1 MQHIFCIFAKNF
13 YFANKLHIATL
24 HVEGTYL
31 MLGQIVRRIR
41 KGHKKSLAEWAQV
54 LNVSVSALSR
64 LEKGQTGKVGE
75 TVGNIIRKIPDLTTG
90 EKEMLQNALDFYYN
104 KKKKEDSI

>member
-1 MQHIFCIFAKNF
+1 MKCNIFLHFRKNF
-13 YFANKLHIATL
+13 YFANKLYMST
-24 HVEGTYL
+24 
-31 MLGQIVRRIR
+31 
-41 KGHKKSLAEWAQV
+41 
-54 LNVSVSALSR
+54 SR

-75 TVGNIIRKIPDLTTG
+75 TVGNIIRKIPDLTAG

>member
-1 MQHIFCIFAKNF
+1 
-13 YFANKLHIATL
+13 
-24 HVEGTYL
+24 

-41 KGHKKSLAEWAQV
+41 KGHKKSLAEWAQI
-54 LNVSVSALSR
+54 LSISTSALSR
-64 LEKGQTGKVGE
+64 LEKGETEKAGE
-75 TVGNIIRKIPDLTTG
+75 TVGNIIRKIPDLTAG

>member
-1 MQHIFCIFAKNF
+1 
-13 YFANKLHIATL
+13 
-24 HVEGTYL
+24 

-41 KGHKKSLAEWAQV
+41 KSHKKSLAEWAQV
-54 LNVSVSALSR
+54 LNISVSALSR
-64 LEKGQTGKVGE
+64 LEKGQTGKAGE
-75 TVGNIIRKIPDLTTG
+75 TVGNIIRKIPDLTAG

>member
-1 MQHIFCIFAKNF
+1 
-13 YFANKLHIATL
+13 
-24 HVEGTYL
+24 

-41 KGHKKSLAEWAQV
+41 KSHKKSLAEWAQI

-64 LEKGQTGKVGE
+64 LEKGKTGKVGE

>member
-1 MQHIFCIFAKNF
+1 
-13 YFANKLHIATL
+13 
-24 HVEGTYL
+24 
-31 MLGQIVRRIR
+31 
-41 KGHKKSLAEWAQV
+41 
-54 LNVSVSALSR
+54 LNISASALSR

-75 TVGNIIRKIPDLTTG
+75 TVGNIIRKIPDLTAG